1 MGGMT
6 NPFPQD
12 PDRAEIWEMLV
23 SRDIAAFLAADWSM
37 VAGDFVAN
45 GFFGL
50 HAHFKPHPD
59 DWSLDFPTLAAYRD
73 EWLRQAAETRA
84 TAFAEPLREA
94 IFRAT
99 DATTIEISG
108 DRALLR
114 KRFNGVI
121 ARADGTADRL
131 DWQTLY
137 ILAREAGR
145 WKIASFVGYLP
156 R

>member
-1 MGGMT
+1 MGGMI
-6 NPFPQD
+6 NPFAND
-12 PDRAEIWEMLV
+12 PDRAEIWNMLV
-23 SRDIAAFLAADWSM
+23 PRDIDAFLAVDWSA
-37 VAGDFVAN
+37 VAGDFVSQ

-59 DWSLDFPTLAAYRD
+59 DWALDFPTLETYRE

-99 DATTIEISG
+99 DATAIEISG

-114 KRFNGVI
+114 KRFNGTI
-121 ARADGTADRL
+121 ARADGTQDRL

-137 ILAREAGR
+137 VLAREAGR

>member
-1 MGGMT
+1 MGALT
-6 NPFPQD
+6 NPFPND
-12 PDRAEIWEMLV
+12 SNRAEIWDMLAQ
-23 SRDIAAFLAADWSM
+23 RDIDAFLAAEWSA
-37 VAGDFVAN
+37 VSGDFIAS

-59 DWSLDFPTLAAYRD
+59 DWTLAFPTLEAYRD

-84 TAFAEPLREA
+84 IAYAEPLREA

-99 DATTIEISG
+99 DATGIEIMG

-114 KRFNGVI
+114 KRFHGVI
-121 ARADGTADRL
+121 LRADGGQDQL

-137 ILAREAGR
+137 VLARRSGR